1 MLARFATVAHNSSA
15 EIFLKESFVDDTVT
29 VGKNVEIQPFAVVK
43 GNCVLRDGCVVGSF
57 SYLENAEIGEN
68 TVVKSSRICN
78 STVGK
83 NCTVGPNA
91 HLRENAVVGDG
102 CRVGNFVEVKNSK
115 LEDNVK
121 ASHLSY
127 VGDAQVGE
135 GTNIGCGVVFV
146 NFDGKTKHR
155 TTVGKNCFI
164 GCNAN
169 LVAPL
174 KMGENCFVACGTTV
188 DKDVPNG
195 AFVIGRS
202 RLTEKEGRA
211 FSYLPQKK

>member
-1 MLARFATVAHNSSA
+1 M
-15 EIFLKESFVDDTVT
+15 KECFVEDTVV

-43 GNCVLRDGCVVGSF
+43 GHSVLHDGCVVGSF

-78 STVGK
+78 SAVGK

-91 HLRENAVVGDG
+91 HLRDNACVGEN
-102 CRVGNFVEVKNSK
+102 CRVGNFVEVKNST
-115 LEDNVK
+115 LGNGVK

-127 VGDAQVGE
+127 VGDAEVGAA
-135 GTNIGCGVVFV
+135 TNIGCGVVFV
-146 NFDGKTKHR
+146 NFDGKTKHK

-174 KMGENCFVACGTTV
+174 KVGDNCFVACGTTV
-188 DKDVPNG
+188 DRDVPSG
-195 AFVIGRS
+195 TFVIGRS
-202 RLTEKEGRA
+202 RQTAKEGRA
-211 FSYLPQKK
+211 FSYLPQNK